1 MLLVCVAIS
10 PVPDARNAL
19 NPHARHRHPTSD
31 CIQNSI
37 DKHKNNFLHL
47 EHVSNVRLWSM
58 GAMSCF
64 WVAALLLALHS
75 AAAVGPG
82 SDMDSWMSSMIAKAP
97 KVAKF
102 NSTPSTLACT

>member
-1 MLLVCVAIS
+1 
-10 PVPDARNAL
+10 
-19 NPHARHRHPTSD
+19 
-31 CIQNSI
+31 
-37 DKHKNNFLHL
+37 
-47 EHVSNVRLWSM
+47 
-58 GAMSCF
+58 MSCF

-102 NSTPSTLACT
+102 NSTPSTLAYITTTKRQAALQWHLQQVMQSCLYSATVEQSADG